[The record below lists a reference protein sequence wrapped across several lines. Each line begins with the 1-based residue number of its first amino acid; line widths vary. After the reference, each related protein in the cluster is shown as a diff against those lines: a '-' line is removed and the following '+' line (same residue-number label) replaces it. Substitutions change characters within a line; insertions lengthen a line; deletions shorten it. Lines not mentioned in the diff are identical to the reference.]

1 MIVFIQ
7 FHWNNPLKRSDYVDG
22 SGLMIHYTP
31 NKRIADAGVL
41 VIGQNFFEIPPQQEE
56 VHVTGRCNNLALNGP
71 INITR
76 AINHM
81 HYLGMLLT
89 LPFISSLPKKPRRFR
104 RCLSTK
110 SNAPVSYIGN
120 PLLRK
125 RQFVFHIYDVLD
137 YYNRLLFAH
146 TF

>member
-1 MIVFIQ
+1 
-7 FHWNNPLKRSDYVDG
+7 
-22 SGLMIHYTP
+22 MIHYTP

-81 HYLGMLLT
+81 HYLGMLLALSVPYQKPQKVSP
-89 LPFISSLPKKPRRFR
+89 LPLYQIIRICFIYR
-104 RCLSTK
+104 
-110 SNAPVSYIGN
+110 
-120 PLLRK
+120 
-125 RQFVFHIYDVLD
+125 
-137 YYNRLLFAH
+137 
-146 TF
+146 

>member
-81 HYLGMLLT
+81 HYLGMLLALSVPYQKNPKVSP
-89 LPFISSLPKKPRRFR
+89 LPLYQIKRICFIYR
-104 RCLSTK
+104 
-110 SNAPVSYIGN
+110 
-120 PLLRK
+120 
-125 RQFVFHIYDVLD
+125 
-137 YYNRLLFAH
+137 
-146 TF
+146 